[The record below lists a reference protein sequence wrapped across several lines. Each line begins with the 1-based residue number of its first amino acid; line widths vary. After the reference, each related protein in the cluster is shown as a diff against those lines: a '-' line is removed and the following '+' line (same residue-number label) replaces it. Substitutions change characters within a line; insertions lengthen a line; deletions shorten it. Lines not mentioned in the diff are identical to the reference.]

1 VKILLL
7 GATGFIGSAVAARL
21 VREGHQVIGLARHIP
36 RAGVPGLRYV
46 AFDIGKARK
55 PEDWTALLDGVDAV
69 VNCAGALQDAPGEK
83 LHDLHATSID
93 ALFAS
98 CEARGV
104 RRVVH
109 VSAAGAERGASA
121 FSKTKSEG
129 DARLMARDLDWFVL
143 RPSVVV
149 GRSAYGGSALL
160 RGLAALSV
168 LAPPRNTGPLQLVWL
183 DDVVDTVVACLRPE
197 TPSRRVLELA
207 GPKRFTFAEAVQ
219 LFREWL
225 RWRPQYVISIPD
237 WAAVALFKAG
247 DFLRLL
253 GWPPPISSNAQRE
266 IAYGAVG
273 DTSAWTETTGLKPRD
288 VAAEL
293 LAEPASVQERWFAR
307 LYFLKAAI
315 IGIFGLFWL
324 GTGSI
329 SLTLGWES
337 GMNAMRQAGVSET
350 MGALSVLAGACA
362 DIVIGCAILYRPTSR
377 YGLYA
382 AIVITLI
389 YMITGTIL
397 LPGLWKEPLG
407 PMLKVV
413 PILVLNLTALAVLE
427 DR

>member
-1 VKILLL
+1 VKVLLL

-21 VREGHQVIGLARHIP
+21 VRDGHQVIGLARHVRP
-36 RAGVPGLRYV
+36 TGRVGVRLV
-46 AFDIGKARK
+46 AFDIAQARK
-55 PEDWTALLDGVDAV
+55 PEDWAGVLGGVDAV
-69 VNCAGALQDAPGEK
+69 VNCAGALQDAPGDS
-83 LHDLHATSID
+83 LQDLHANSID
-93 ALFAS
+93 ALFAA

-109 VSAAGAERGASA
+109 FSAAGAERGASQ
-121 FSKTKSEG
+121 FSKSKSEV

-149 GRSAYGGSALL
+149 GRPAYGGSALL
-160 RGLAALSV
+160 RGLAGLPFLALPGN
-168 LAPPRNTGPLQLVWL
+168 AGPLQLVWL
-183 DDVVDTVVACLRPE
+183 DDVVDTVLACLRPE
-197 TPSRRVLELA
+197 TPARRVLELA
-207 GPKRFTFAEAVQ
+207 GPTRFSFLEAVQ

-225 RWRPQYVISIPD
+225 RWPRQRVIAVPN
-237 WAAVALFKAG
+237 WAAGLLFKAG
-247 DFLRLL
+247 DFLRAL
-253 GWPPPISSNAQRE
+253 GWRPPIGSNAQRE

-273 DTSAWTETTGLKPRD
+273 DPALLTETTGVRPRD
-288 VAAEL
+288 VVVAL

-350 MGALSVLAGACA
+350 MGALSVVSGACA
-362 DIVIGCAILYRPTSR
+362 DLVIGCAILYRPTTR

-389 YMITGTIL
+389 YIVTGTIL

-413 PILVLNLTALAVLE
+413 PILVLNLVALAVLE

>member
-1 VKILLL
+1 MKILLL

-21 VREGHQVIGLARHIP
+21 AREGHQVVGLARHAP
-36 RAGVPGLRYV
+36 RAGIQGTYYIP
-46 AFDIGKARK
+46 FDIGKADK
-55 PEDWTALLDGVDAV
+55 PENWTALLDGIDAI
-69 VNCAGALQDAPGEK
+69 VNCAGALQDAPGDSLEA
-83 LHDLHATSID
+83 LHATAID
-93 ALFAS
+93 ALFAG
-98 CEARGV
+98 CEAHGV
-104 RRVVH
+104 RRIVH
-109 VSAAGAERGASA
+109 FSAAGVDRGASE

-160 RGLAALSV
+160 RGLAALPI
-168 LAPPRNTGPLQLVWL
+168 LALPRNAGSLQLVWL
-183 DDVVDTVVACLRPE
+183 DDVVDTVVACLRTE
-197 TPSRRVLELA
+197 TSSRRVLELA

-219 LFREWL
+219 LFRRWL
-225 RWRPQYVISIPD
+225 RWRPPYVISIPD
-237 WAAVALFKAG
+237 WAAGALFKAG

-253 GWPPPISSNAQRE
+253 GWRPPIGSNAQRE

-273 DTSAWTETTGLKPRD
+273 DATAWTETTGAKPRD

-315 IGIFGLFWL
+315 IGVFGLFWV

-329 SLTLGWES
+329 SLGPGWDS
-337 GMNAMRQAGVSET
+337 GMEAMRQAQVSET
-350 MGALSVLAGACA
+350 MGAFSVLAGACA